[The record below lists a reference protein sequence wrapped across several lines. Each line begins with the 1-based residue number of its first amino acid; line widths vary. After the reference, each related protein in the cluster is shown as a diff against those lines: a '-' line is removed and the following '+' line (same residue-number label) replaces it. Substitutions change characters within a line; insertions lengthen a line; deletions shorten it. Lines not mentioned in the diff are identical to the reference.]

1 MLIDL
6 QYSKQTASKDKYI
19 FIYTGLAIRIIANLL
34 LIELIIGLL
43 IVPIIIIY
51 AVRVTLL
58 KILDILAASGLFII
72 VLLSI
77 IYIKAIEVYI
87 REVK

>member
-34 LIELIIGLL
+34 LIELINGLL